1 VRTLLC
7 KFLCACVCLCACISV
22 PDWTDSTVACARA
35 YAGLVRNATSYAFNK
50 HIDTSKGV
58 KAKDTVANVT
68 LTRDDFMR
76 ALSEYK
82 PAFGVADDAFEAYP
96 REDIVLYAPRV
107 QVRAC
112 ACVCVCVC
120 VCTVWVRE
128 RKSDG
133 VYMYVRDMEA
143 SVRTRTLCFMPHAC
157 RCEEGRTMRGVPMP
171 ACAYMCMCMA
181 VPVCI

>member
-1 VRTLLC
+1 MHTHKHTHTQTHTHAQTHTHISKSCWSHSVRTLLC
-7 KFLCACVCLCACISV
+7 KFLCACVCLCACVTV
-22 PDWTDSTVACARA
+22 PDWTDWTVACARA

-112 ACVCVCVC
+112 VCVCV
-120 VCTVWVRE
+120 
-128 RKSDG
+128 
-133 VYMYVRDMEA
+133 
-143 SVRTRTLCFMPHAC
+143 LC
-157 RCEEGRTMRGVPMP
+157 G
-171 ACAYMCMCMA
+171 
-181 VPVCI
+181 